1 MRFLK
6 FSSSFSLTFISIV
19 LLVLQACSPN
29 NVTLQ
34 NEYKKYF
41 DETATTGSFG
51 LFDNGSGEFYIYNL
65 AQFKDS
71 SYAPFSTF
79 EIVNALVGI
88 ETGRIVD
95 DKMILSVDSA
105 GPLRMDSAFKQTST
119 PYFMEVARRIGKD
132 TMQHFLD
139 SLQYGTKNMG
149 SAVDSFWYNNKLVIT
164 PDEQLGLV
172 KKLYFGQLPF
182 QKRTQEI
189 VKQVML
195 QKANSQYAISYK
207 TGLGYKKNGQG
218 IAWVVGWIEE
228 NKHPYFFVLQIEGPA
243 TVDLKKARLS
253 VLNAILKEQGF
264 FEGKR

>member
-1 MRFLK
+1 MRILR
-6 FSSSFSLTFISIV
+6 FSSSFFTIAFIAISL
-19 LLVLQACSPN
+19 LQSCSPN
-29 NVTLQ
+29 NVTIQ
-34 NEYKKYF
+34 NEYKQYF

-71 SYAPFSTF
+71 TYAPASTF

-95 DKMILSVDSA
+95 EKMILSVDSA
-105 GPLRMDSAFKQTST
+105 GPIRMDSAFKQTST

-132 TMQHFLD
+132 TMQHWLD

-164 PDEQLGLV
+164 PDEQMGLV

-182 QKRTQEI
+182 QKRSQEM
-189 VKQVML
+189 VKMLML
-195 QKANSQYAISYK
+195 QTANTNYKLSYK
-207 TGLGYKKNGQG
+207 QGVSYKQNGKAV
-218 IAWVVGWIEE
+218 AWIVGWIEE

-243 TVDLKKARLS
+243 TVDLKNARLT

>member
-1 MRFLK
+1 MNLYKNSVGAGSIFLVVML
-6 FSSSFSLTFISIV
+6 FA
-19 LLVLQACSPN
+19 LQACSPN
-29 NVTLQ
+29 NVTIQ
-34 NEYKKYF
+34 DDYKKYF
-41 DETATTGSFG
+41 DETQTTGSFG

-71 SYAPFSTF
+71 SYAPTSTF

-95 DKMILSVDSA
+95 EKMVLSIDSA
-105 GPLRMDSAFKQTST
+105 GPIRMDSAFKQTST

-132 TMQHFLD
+132 TMQHWLD

-164 PDEQLGLV
+164 PDEQMGLV

-182 QKRTQEI
+182 QKRSQEM
-189 VKQVML
+189 VKMLML
-195 QKANSQYAISYK
+195 QTANTNYKLSYK
-207 TGLGYKKNGQG
+207 SGLSYKQNGKAF
-218 IAWVVGWIEE
+218 AWIVGWIEE

-253 VLNAILKEQGF
+253 VLNAILKSQGF

>member
-6 FSSSFSLTFISIV
+6 FSTSFLLTILSTV
-19 LLVLQACSPN
+19 LLVLQSCSPN

-34 NEYKKYF
+34 NNYTKYF
-41 DETATTGSFG
+41 NDAALTGSFG

-71 SYAPFSTF
+71 SYAPASTF

-95 DKMILSVDSA
+95 EKMMLSVDSA
-105 GPLRMDSAFKQTST
+105 GPIRMDSAFKQTSV
-119 PYFMEVARRIGKD
+119 PYFVEVARRIGKD
-132 TMQHFLD
+132 TMQHWLD
-139 SLQYGTKNMG
+139 SLQYGSKQMG
-149 SAVDSFWYNNKLVIT
+149 TAVDSFWLNNTLTVR

-182 QKRTQEI
+182 QKRTQEM
-189 VKQVML
+189 VKMLML
-195 QKANSQYAISYK
+195 QTANANYKMSYK
-207 TGLGYKKNGQG
+207 TGLSYKQNGN
-218 IAWVVGWIEE
+218 AVVWVIGWIEE
-228 NKHPYFFVLQIEGPA
+228 NKHPYFFVLQTEGA
-243 TVDLKKARLS
+243 ASGDIKNASMSL
-253 VLNAILKEQGF
+253 LNKILKEQGF

>member
-6 FSSSFSLTFISIV
+6 SSSSFLFILCSAV
-19 LLVLQACSPN
+19 LLALQSCSPN

-34 NEYKKYF
+34 DNYKKYF
-41 DETATTGSFG
+41 EDAGVTGSFG

-71 SYAPFSTF
+71 SYAPASTF

-95 DKMILSVDSA
+95 EKMLLSLDSL
-105 GPLRMDSAFKQTST
+105 GPIRMDSAFKQTSA

-132 TMQHFLD
+132 TMQHWLD
-139 SLQYGTKNMG
+139 SLQYGSKKMG
-149 SAVDSFWYNNKLVIT
+149 AAVDSFWFNNSLTVSS
-164 PDEQLGLV
+164 DEQLGLV

-182 QKRTQEI
+182 QKRTQEM
-189 VKQVML
+189 VKKLML
-195 QKANSQYAISYK
+195 QTANANYKMSYK
-207 TGLGYKKNGQG
+207 IGLSHKQNGNAV
-218 IAWVVGWIEE
+218 AWVIGWIEE
-228 NKHPYFFVLQIEGPA
+228 NKHPYFFVLQTEGPA
-243 TVDLKKARLS
+243 KVDVKNTSMSL
-253 VLNAILKEQGF
+253 LNKILKEQGF

>member
-6 FSSSFSLTFISIV
+6 SSSSFSLTLISAV
-19 LLVLQACSPN
+19 LLVLQSCSPN
-29 NVTLQ
+29 NVTIQ
-34 NEYKKYF
+34 NEHKQYF

-51 LFDNGSGEFYIYNL
+51 LFDNASGQFYIYNL

-71 SYAPFSTF
+71 SYAPASTF

-95 DKMILSVDSA
+95 EKMLLSVDSA
-105 GPLRMDSAFKQTST
+105 GPIRMDSAFKQTSA

-132 TMQHFLD
+132 TMQHWLD
-139 SLQYGTKNMG
+139 SLQYGSKKMG
-149 SAVDSFWYNNKLVIT
+149 NAVDSFWLNNSLLVSS
-164 PDEQLGLV
+164 DEQLGLV

-189 VKQVML
+189 VKKLML
-195 QKANSQYAISYK
+195 QTANANYKLSYK
-207 TGLGYKKNGQG
+207 SGFAYKQNGKA
-218 IAWVVGWIEE
+218 IAWIVGWIEE
-228 NKHPYFFVLQIEGPA
+228 NKHPYFFVLQTEAAGNSDIKNA
-243 TVDLKKARLS
+243 STL
-253 VLNAILKEQGF
+253 VLNKILKSQGF

>member
-139 SLQYGTKNMG
+139 SLQYGTKSMG
-149 SAVDSFWYNNKLVIT
+149 SAIDSFWYNNKLVIT

-182 QKRTQEI
+182 QKRSQEM
-189 VKQVML
+189 VKMLML
-195 QKANSQYAISYK
+195 QTANTNYKLSYK
-207 TGLGYKKNGQG
+207 TGFGYKQNGKSVG
-218 IAWVVGWIEE
+218 WIVGWIEE
-228 NKHPYFFVLQIEGPA
+228 NKHPYFFVLQTEGA
-243 TVDLKKARLS
+243 ANTDIKTASMTVFNK
-253 VLNAILKEQGF
+253 ILKSQGF

>member
-6 FSSSFSLTFISIV
+6 FSSSFSLTLISTL
-19 LLVLQACSPN
+19 LLVLQSCSPN
-29 NVTLQ
+29 NVTIQ
-34 NEYKKYF
+34 DDYKKYF
-41 DETATTGSFG
+41 DETQTTGSFG

-71 SYAPFSTF
+71 SYAPASTF

-95 DKMILSVDSA
+95 EKMVLSIDST
-105 GPLRMDSAFKQTST
+105 GPIRMDSAFKQTST

-132 TMQHFLD
+132 TMQHWLD

-149 SAVDSFWYNNKLVIT
+149 SAVDSFWHNNKLVIT
-164 PDEQLGLV
+164 PDEQMGLV

-182 QKRTQEI
+182 QKRSQEM
-189 VKQVML
+189 VKMLML
-195 QKANSQYAISYK
+195 QTANTNYKLSYK
-207 TGLGYKKNGQG
+207 SGLSYKQNGKAF
-218 IAWVVGWIEE
+218 AWIVGWIEE
-228 NKHPYFFVLQIEGPA
+228 NKHPYFFVLQTEGA
-243 TVDLKKARLS
+243 ASSDIKNVSMS
-253 VLNAILKEQGF
+253 VLNKILKSQGF